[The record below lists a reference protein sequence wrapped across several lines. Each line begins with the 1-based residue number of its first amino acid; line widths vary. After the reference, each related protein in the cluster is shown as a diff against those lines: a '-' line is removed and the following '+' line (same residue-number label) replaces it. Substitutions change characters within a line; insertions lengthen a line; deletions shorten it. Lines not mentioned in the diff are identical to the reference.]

1 MTSISPGIRNR
12 LACTVTQKTTR
23 GSDAPDFHDN
33 QCISPTV
40 RFIGAGPGAAD
51 LITVRGWCLLEEADV
66 LLYAGSLVNPD
77 LIAISKAAIRENSLG
92 MKLEDQVRLMAT
104 HARAGK
110 NVVRLHSGDP
120 SVYGSISEQIIEL
133 EKEGI
138 AVEIVPGV
146 SSLFGSAAAL
156 RAELTPKGVAES
168 VIITRPA
175 GKTLE
180 RDQIREFSRTGATMA
195 IFLGTGHLEQIAA
208 TVECPQDTPAALV
221 YKATWDDEK
230 CIRGTIGTIAGL
242 AKEAG
247 IERSALLLIGNALD
261 PERKGV
267 QRSHLYSG
275 QA

>member
-1 MTSISPGIRNR
+1 MTLEHHENKKADCISS
-12 LACTVTQKTTR
+12 CTQSRTAPRQKTITCE
-23 GSDAPDFHDN
+23 GN
-33 QCISPTV
+33 SPIIAFV
-40 RFIGAGPGAAD
+40 GAGPGATD

-66 LLYAGSLVNPD
+66 LLYAGSLVNPE
-77 LIAISKAAIRENSLG
+77 LVAVSSAKIKENSWG
-92 MKLEDQVRLMAT
+92 MKLDDQVTFMVT
-104 HARAGK
+104 HAQAGK
-110 NVVRLHSGDP
+110 KVVRLHSGDP
-120 SVYGSISEQIIEL
+120 TLYGSISEQIIAL

-138 AVEIVPGV
+138 GIEIVPGV

-156 RAELTPKGVAES
+156 GAELTPKGVSES
-168 VIITRPA
+168 VVITRPA

-195 IFLGTGHLEQIAA
+195 VFLGTGHLEQIAA

-242 AKEAG
+242 ARDAG

-275 QA
+275 AE